1 MNYLAGHWYVAAF
14 VHEITTQPIR
24 RVLFDLPIVLY
35 RTHDGQ
41 AVALSD
47 VCPHRRAPLHLGRV
61 IGNEIAC
68 PYHGLRFEP
77 SGKCSH
83 NPNFR
88 DPTPNVR
95 ARRYAVVERYNMVW
109 IWMGEADSATPT
121 TIPDFNRIAAP
132 DVKPV
137 HGYLRINARE
147 PLISD
152 NLLDLSHTE
161 FLHPY
166 LANDG
171 FNSRL
176 QQDMRQDGDTVFS
189 LYSIANEPM
198 TPLLAQLWDKDPIT
212 HADMRFHMRWEP
224 PSCLL
229 LEVGAAAPGRA
240 GAEGVT
246 AYVSHLLTPESATAT
261 HYFWTFARD
270 SRKGDQQFDAHLQ
283 ASISQAFL
291 DEDAPIIEWQER
303 YEQLPDL
310 KPPARQFLRGDAG
323 GARARRVVEKLESG
337 DDA

>member
-1 MNYLAGHWYVAAF
+1 MNYLEGYWYVAAF
-14 VHEITTQPIR
+14 IHEITTLPIR
-24 RVLFDLPIVLY
+24 RVLFDRPIVLF
-35 RTHDGQ
+35 RTQDGQ
-41 AVALSD
+41 AVALND

-61 IGNEIAC
+61 MGNEIAC
-68 PYHGLRFEP
+68 PYHGLRFDS

-88 DPTPNVR
+88 DPIPNVR
-95 ARRYAVVERYNMVW
+95 ARCYAVVERHHMVW
-109 IWMGEADSATPT
+109 IWMGDADSATPA
-121 TIPDFNRIAAP
+121 TIPDFSRTAAA

-137 HGYLRINARE
+137 HGYLKINARE

-166 LANDG
+166 LANEG

-176 QQDMRQDGDTVFS
+176 QQDVRQEGDAVYS

-198 TPLLAQLWDKDPIT
+198 TPLLAHLWDKDPIT

-229 LEVGAAAPGRA
+229 LEVGATAPGHA
-240 GAEGVT
+240 NADGVA
-246 AYVSHLLTPESATAT
+246 AYVSHLLTPETATST

-270 SRKGDQQFDAHLQ
+270 SHKGNQQFDTHLQ
-283 ASISQAFL
+283 ASISQAFVN
-291 DEDAPIIEWQER
+291 EDAPIIEWQER
-303 YEQLPDL
+303 YEQLPES
-310 KPPARQFLRGDAG
+310 KAPARPFLRGDAG
-323 GARARRVVEKLESG
+323 AARARRVVEKLATKG
-337 DDA
+337 